1 MYKKNFLD
9 RVVIRVDFTKEIQEL
24 ENSLPGQVVDGIV
37 KIFPIPE
44 PKIKHAKQYQLGPKM
59 MAVKEIDQREWYYH
73 GKDREKSLCIA
84 KGCMFVEYFRYNE
97 TPEILTETF
106 MAIIDLLVNSY
117 KDLSFRR
124 LGMRYI
130 DKIEFNESDFTSW
143 EKYIDR
149 KLLSIFEIVDD
160 KTKISRAFHNLE
172 LNYGDMNVKFQYGM
186 HNPDYPAPIKRKIF
200 ILDTDVYLDSV
211 QTRQEIE
218 SNLRKFHDKCVNLFE
233 QSITVSLREV
243 MNA

>member
-9 RVVIRVDFTKEIQEL
+9 KVVIRVDFTKEIQEI
-24 ENSLPGQVVDGIV
+24 ENSLPSQVVDEIV

-44 PKIKHAKQYQLGPKM
+44 PKIKHGKQYQLGPKM
-59 MAVKEIDQREWYYH
+59 MAVKEIDQREWYYY

-84 KGCMFVEYFRYNE
+84 RGCMFIAYFRYND
-97 TPEILTETF
+97 TPEILKETF
-106 MAIIDLLVNSY
+106 MGIIDVLANSY

-130 DKIEFNESDFTSW
+130 DKIEFNEADFTSW
-143 EKYIDR
+143 EKYIDK
-149 KLLSIFEIVDD
+149 KLLSIFEIADD
-160 KTKISRAFHNLE
+160 KAKISRAFHNLE

-186 HNPDYPAPIKRKIF
+186 HNPDYPAPIKRKMF
-200 ILDTDVYLDSV
+200 ILDTDVFLDSL

-218 SNLRKFHDKCVNLFE
+218 SNLAKFHDKCIELFE
-233 QSITVSLREV
+233 HSITDNLREV